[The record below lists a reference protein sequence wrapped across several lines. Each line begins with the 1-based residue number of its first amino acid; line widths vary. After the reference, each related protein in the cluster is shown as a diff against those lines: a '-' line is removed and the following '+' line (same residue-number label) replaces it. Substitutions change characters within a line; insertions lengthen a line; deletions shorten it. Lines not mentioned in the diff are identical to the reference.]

1 MPYQVHRKIM
11 GWKLTSVQRRRNLV
25 GILDLVHNSQQQ
37 QQRLQTQQEQAHR
50 RSGSKSTIPGKL
62 APPKQVQ
69 YYNSAYSVT
78 VVCNMSLLSFFYID
92 ILTVYVNRYRM
103 HCCVRDTVSE
113 CGAERSLPCQS

>member
-50 RSGSKSTIPGKL
+50 RSGSKSTLPGKL

-69 YYNSAYSVT
+69 YCTNAYSVI

-92 ILTVYVNRYRM
+92 ILTVYIYT
-103 HCCVRDTVSE
+103 DTA
-113 CGAERSLPCQS
+113 CTAAYGTR